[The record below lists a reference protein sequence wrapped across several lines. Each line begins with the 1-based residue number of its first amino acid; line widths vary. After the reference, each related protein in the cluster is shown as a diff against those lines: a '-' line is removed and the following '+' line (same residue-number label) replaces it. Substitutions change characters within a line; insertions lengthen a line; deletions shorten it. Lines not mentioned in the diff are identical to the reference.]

1 MSLLS
6 VLLGSVTIPL
16 FHTDS
21 QNLWYFTQRSV
32 ISLALKD
39 EDFFFCFAYILATMF
54 VAVNFYISLVH
65 ITKVRCKLLSKSK
78 SRVLVYL
85 TCLSKQLKFQE
96 KYNKLRK
103 LIFRSK
109 SSPLESFLSWRKSML
124 NFINYVFFFLSSV
137 IPSLFS
143 LFFWV

>member
-21 QNLWYFTQRSV
+21 QNLWYFTQRLV

-39 EDFFFCFAYILATMF
+39 EDFFLFCLYISYNV
-54 VAVNFYISLVH
+54 VAINFYISLVH

-96 KYNKLRK
+96 KYNKLN
-103 LIFRSK
+103 S
-109 SSPLESFLSWRKSML
+109 ESLYLDQNHLLWKAFLVEENL
-124 NFINYVFFFLSSV
+124 C
-137 IPSLFS
+137 
-143 LFFWV
+143 